1 MLQNDTHIKLQLLGC
16 LQNTQFNINIKRL
29 RVGYIKILGTLCI
42 FLYIYNSSNCDTSRW
57 VGKRSGL
64 ELCLWYPQTSHSLP
78 MLLFHLHRLMNSMY
92 SYLQAAGSQ
101 IKWEHRSLCHA
112 PAMLSQSSL
121 ILTHTKVQQWEHSL
135 FRCQRVSLSLELSN
149 LLFSSDKPF

>member
-57 VGKRSGL
+57 VGKQSGL

-78 MLLFHLHRLMNSMY
+78 MLFVSPPQADEFHVQLFTGCRISDQMGTSLPRSHPRNALPEQPH
-92 SYLQAAGSQ
+92 SYPHKGAAVGALAFQ
-101 IKWEHRSLCHA
+101 
-112 PAMLSQSSL
+112 
-121 ILTHTKVQQWEHSL
+121 
-135 FRCQRVSLSLELSN
+135 VSVS
-149 LLFSSDKPF
+149 